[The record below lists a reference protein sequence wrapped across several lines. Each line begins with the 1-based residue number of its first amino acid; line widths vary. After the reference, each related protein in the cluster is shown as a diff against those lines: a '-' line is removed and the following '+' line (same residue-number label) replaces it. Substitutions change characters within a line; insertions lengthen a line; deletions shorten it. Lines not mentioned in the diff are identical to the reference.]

1 MAELKVSRRR
11 AVLLL
16 LLSGIPTIWFS
27 QFFCRES
34 VLLYRAQ
41 QWQAVTATIRSVT
54 PGTLPEDDGEG
65 HTLRDL
71 KEQLEYFYDFAGVQY
86 VGEQFSAF
94 ESWNVGSNL
103 RGLSTGSNIKVYVNP
118 DRPSE
123 AILHRDLRSG
133 FGIVLV
139 LTLLAVLW
147 LGWAL
152 LAILRDE
159 KFTRGF
165 LGHTMVF
172 VSALIFPAALF
183 ASGNKRDTNWWLV
196 AGGFLGAFAVG
207 GLANIAGLW
216 SRQISAV
223 LTLLAIL
230 GGLTTGIVGL
240 IRGGV
245 RG

>member
-1 MAELKVSRRR
+1 MAELKVSRSK
-11 AVLLL
+11 AVVLL

-41 QWQAVTATIRSVT
+41 HWHEVTATIKSAA

-65 HTLRDL
+65 HSTRDL
-71 KEQLEYFYDFAGVQY
+71 KEQLEYFYDFGGSQY
-86 VGEQFSAF
+86 VAQQFSAF
-94 ESWNVGSNL
+94 ASWNVGSNI
-103 RGLSTGSNIKVYVNP
+103 RALSPGAKTEVYVNP

-123 AILHRDLRSG
+123 ALLHRDLRSG
-133 FGIVLV
+133 FAIVLV

-152 LAILRDE
+152 LSILRDE

-172 VSALIFPAALF
+172 VSALIFTAALA
-183 ASGNKRDTNWWLV
+183 ASGNERDINWWLV
-196 AGGFLGAFAVG
+196 AGGFLGGFALG
-207 GLANIAGLW
+207 GLAVITGMW
-216 SRQISAV
+216 SQKTSAV
-223 LTLLAIL
+223 LTLVAIFF
-230 GGLTTGIVGL
+230 GITTGIIGI

-245 RG
+245 PG

>member
-1 MAELKVSRRR
+1 
-11 AVLLL
+11 
-16 LLSGIPTIWFS
+16 
-27 QFFCRES
+27 
-34 VLLYRAQ
+34 
-41 QWQAVTATIRSVT
+41 
-54 PGTLPEDDGEG
+54 
-65 HTLRDL
+65 L
-71 KEQLEYFYDFAGVQY
+71 KEQLEYEYDFGGHKFVAQR
-86 VGEQFSAF
+86 FSVF

-172 VSALIFPAALF
+172 ASAMIFAAALI
-183 ASGNKRDTNWWLV
+183 ASGNERDTNWWLV
-196 AGGFLGAFAVG
+196 AGRFLGGFAVG
-207 GLANIAGLW
+207 GVANIAGLW

>member
-16 LLSGIPTIWFS
+16 LLSGIPAIWFS

-41 QWQAVTATIRSVT
+41 QWHGVTATIKSAVQ
-54 PGTLPEDDGEG
+54 GTLPEDDGEG
-65 HTLRDL
+65 HSTRDL
-71 KEQLEYFYDFAGVQY
+71 KEELEYFYDFGGSQY
-86 VGEQFSAF
+86 TAQQFSAF
-94 ESWNVGSNL
+94 ESWNVDSNL
-103 RGLSTGSNIKVYVNP
+103 RALNPGAKTEVYVNP

-123 AILHRDLRSG
+123 AILQRDLRSG
-133 FGIVLV
+133 FAIVLV

-172 VSALIFPAALF
+172 VSALIFAAALV
-183 ASGNKRDTNWWLV
+183 ASGNERDANWWLV
-196 AGGFLGAFAVG
+196 AGGFLGGFAVG
-207 GLANIAGLW
+207 GLAHIAGLW